1 MMNIEE
7 LKRMAEAATPGPWDE
22 GDGHCLIVDANNGF
36 VAQAYGERRRTEMAN
51 AAFIAAANPAAVLEL
66 IRQRDELRKA
76 TEWQPIETAP
86 ENIPIDVWRSE
97 WRERVCNVVKID
109 RGNGNVFFAGT
120 TSGPTCIRDAS
131 HWMQLPEPPK

>member
-1 MMNIEE
+1 MSMPIDVALQCADDLEMSSGTE
-7 LKRMAEAATPGPWDE
+7 RTLAAE
-22 GDGHCLIVDANNGF
+22 V
-36 VAQAYGERRRTEMAN
+36 RRLRE
-51 AAFIAAANPAAVLEL
+51 
-66 IRQRDELRKA
+66 ELRKA

-131 HWMQLPEPPK
+131 HWMPLPEPPK